1 MSKLRVVVSTVLCKA
16 GAWRVHIGFAVMDD
30 AVKLPPSRN
39 GSQIVLSL
47 NTNIF
52 YATSVTVQWVGISYR
67 GVSIARVLTAHT
79 EIPAAMIAAVIAAV
93 FQFTN
98 ALLIVVNEETA
109 DNTSSGT
116 LGAPYHIGGWEIPWR
131 R

>member
-67 GVSIARVLTAHT
+67 GVSIARVADRPHGNSRRNDRRSDRRS
-79 EIPAAMIAAVIAAV
+79 IPIHECTPHLAVWDYI
-93 FQFTN
+93 
-98 ALLIVVNEETA
+98 I
-109 DNTSSGT
+109 
-116 LGAPYHIGGWEIPWR
+116 
-131 R
+131 

>member
-1 MSKLRVVVSTVLCKA
+1 MGKLRIVVSTVLCKA
-16 GAWRVHIGFAVMDD
+16 GAWRVHIGFTVMDD

-67 GVSIARVLTAHT
+67 GVSIARVADRPHGNSHHSDRRSDRHS
-79 EIPAAMIAAVIAAV
+79 IPIHECTLYMSAERL
-93 FQFTN
+93 N
-98 ALLIVVNEETA
+98 SN
-109 DNTSSGT
+109 SGG
-116 LGAPYHIGGWEIPWR
+116 LRI
-131 R
+131 